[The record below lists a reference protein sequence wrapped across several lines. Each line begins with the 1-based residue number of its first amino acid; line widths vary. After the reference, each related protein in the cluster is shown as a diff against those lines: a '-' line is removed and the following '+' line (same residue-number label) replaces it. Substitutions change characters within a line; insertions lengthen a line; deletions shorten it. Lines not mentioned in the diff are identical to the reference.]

1 MNVNTNENEIVFDV
15 DRTNTTSTTS
25 STNLRPG
32 LHWKTRFAFSVG
44 HVLNDLCASMWFTYL
59 LVYFQYV
66 LKFSDS
72 LSGII
77 LLIGQVADGLATPFV
92 GLQVGDVQLSPA
104 PPDTSNSWLQ
114 RFNLLSRFGPRK
126 SWHLFGTI
134 CILISFPF
142 IFLPCVGCS
151 NSSQW
156 AQVIYYSGFI
166 IIFQFGWAAVQVS
179 HLSLIPVLAHD
190 ERSRT
195 ELTATRFAFTVTSNI
210 TIYTMT
216 WVTLGVTG
224 GSQQIV
230 NPDDVIA
237 FRDIVL
243 IAISIGAFFSL
254 IFYFGVDEMKESQ
267 VYHLHDGQSKGP
279 SAMKAYDWLKEKQFY
294 QVAALYMSTRLFVNL
309 SQIYLPLWLQDNL
322 GLGAASV
329 ASTPL
334 ALYISGF
341 LASLFIGPLTQIA
354 GRKVIYLIG
363 VVIGLGACIYVWF
376 GHGDFFRTYGIYGV
390 ASLFGA
396 GGSTMLITSLAV
408 TADLIGG
415 QVESG
420 AFVYGAMSFTDK
432 LANGISVYIIQ
443 YLHPDPEPIPYYVL
457 ILAVVC
463 GGAALLSLISLAT
476 MIPFKIGRLGKGYD
490 PITTSSED
498 EPATATET
506 SPLLSRAQSN
516 RL

>member
-1 MNVNTNENEIVFDV
+1 MNVNTNENDV
-15 DRTNTTSTTS
+15 ILNVNNTNNHS
-25 STNLRPG
+25 SITNSNQRPS

-59 LVYFQYV
+59 LVYFHLV
-66 LKFSDS
+66 LKFSDT

-77 LLIGQVADGLATPFV
+77 LLIGQVADGLATPFI
-92 GLQVGDVQLSPA
+92 GLQVGDTQTPSASP
-104 PPDTSNSWLQ
+104 DVSNSWYWCYG
-114 RFNLLSRFGPRK
+114 LLSRLGPRK

-151 NSSQW
+151 ESSQW

-166 IIFQFGWAAVQVS
+166 VIFQFGWAAVQVS

-190 ERSRT
+190 ESTRT

-210 TIYTMT
+210 TIYIMT

-224 GSQQIV
+224 ASQQVV
-230 NPDDVIA
+230 NPSDVA
-237 FRDIVL
+237 DFRDIVL
-243 IAISIGAFFSL
+243 IAISIGALFSL
-254 IFYFGVDEMKESQ
+254 VFHLGVDEMKESE
-267 VYHLHDGQSKGP
+267 VYHLHTRQSKSP
-279 SAMKAYDWLKEKQFY
+279 PAMRAYDWLKEKQFY

-322 GLGAASV
+322 GLGATSV
-329 ASTPL
+329 ATTPL
-334 ALYISGF
+334 ALYVSGF
-341 LASLFIGPLTQIA
+341 LASLLIGPLTQIA

-363 VVIGLGACIYVWF
+363 ALIGMGACLYVWL
-376 GHGDFFRTYGIYGV
+376 GEGDFFRTYGIYGV

-432 LANGISVYIIQ
+432 FANGISVYIIQ
-443 YLHPDPEPIPYYVL
+443 YLHPDPEPVPYYVL
-457 ILAVVC
+457 VLALVC
-463 GGAALLSLISLAT
+463 GGAALMSLISLAT
-476 MIPFKIGRLGKGYD
+476 MIPFEIGRFGRGYD
-490 PITTSSED
+490 PIVNGSDD
-498 EPATATET
+498 EPTTATET
-506 SPLLSRAQSN
+506 SPLLSHA
-516 RL
+516 